1 MVSNLGVSRQMHRFS
16 ILISCITASLLICGC
31 SASTNAATNSASD
44 STVTVTV
51 NPSNKRPISPYIY
64 GINFATQ
71 IDGAPTALTL
81 DRWGGN
87 RATAYNW
94 ETNASNAGS
103 DYEYENDNASG
114 NKEAGA
120 DISALIAKDQKLG
133 MASIVSVQM
142 QGLVAGDANGPVS
155 VANPPDKTRFKKV
168 FYEKKLVT
176 NEPFTI
182 APSVS
187 DDYVYMDEFIWA
199 LDQKFAGQHIF
210 GVNPSTQHVFVSL
223 DNEPEL
229 WNSTHLEIQGKSGIT
244 SDSYIARTVSLAT
257 ALKKQFPDLVIF
269 GPVHYGFM
277 GIYSWNGEL
286 SAAPSGNNWF
296 ADKYLA
302 ALKAASTS
310 FGRPLVD
317 VYDFHWYPEATDSK
331 GARVTTLMSPNL
343 TDDQVQAIVQSPRSL
358 WDKTYKEKSWIT
370 KDVIGQP
377 IAILDRLQ
385 TRIDTEFPGMKLAL
399 TEYDNGGGQ
408 HIAGTIAQA
417 DNLGVFGTH
426 ALFAATMWM
435 LGSKEPYSLAGFR
448 AFRNFDG
455 ANHNFGDTS
464 IQATSSNVAS
474 VAVYVSTDSGHP
486 GRVVMVAINRSP
498 SDQVTSISGQ
508 PLSGAAHLFE
518 MTASTAAKQP
528 SIRPVA
534 AGAQPVSGSSITLTL
549 PALSVTTVDIY

>member
-1 MVSNLGVSRQMHRFS
+1 MQLHRLLL
-16 ILISCITASLLICGC
+16 LISYITVCLLISGRSATTNAGTS
-31 SASTNAATNSASD
+31 SASGP
-44 STVTVTV
+44 TVTV
-51 NPSNKRPISPYIY
+51 NVDPSRKRPISPYIY

-71 IDGAPTALTL
+71 IDGVPTALTL

-103 DYEYENDNASG
+103 DYQYENDNASG

-120 DISALIAKDQKLG
+120 DVSASIAKDQKNG

-155 VANPPDKTRFKKV
+155 VANPPDKTRFKRV
-168 FYEKKLVT
+168 SYEKKLVT
-176 NEPFTI
+176 NEPFTVT
-182 APSVS
+182 PSLS
-187 DDYVYMDEFIWA
+187 DDSVYMDEYIWA
-199 LDQKFAGQHIF
+199 LDRKFAGQHIF
-210 GVNPSTQHVFVSL
+210 GINPATQHVFVSL

-229 WNSTHLEIQGKSGIT
+229 WNGTHLEIQGKTAIT
-244 SDSYIARTVSLAT
+244 SDSYIAKTVSLAT

-269 GPVHYGFM
+269 GPVNYGFM

-286 SAAPSGNNWF
+286 SAAPAGNNWF
-296 ADKYLA
+296 ADKYLT
-302 ALKAASTS
+302 ALKAASAS

-317 VYDFHWYPEATDSK
+317 VYDFHWYPEATDSV
-331 GARVTTLMSPNL
+331 GARVTKLAGPNL

-377 IAILDRLQ
+377 IAILERLQ
-385 TRIDTEFPGMKLAL
+385 TRIDAEFPGMKLAL
-399 TEYDNGGGQ
+399 TEYDNGGGH

-417 DNLGVFGTH
+417 DNLGVFGVH

-435 LGSKEPYSLAGFR
+435 LGPKEPYSLAGFR

-464 IQATSSNVAS
+464 IQATSSNVAN
-474 VAVYVSTDSGHP
+474 VTVYVSTDSGRG

-498 SDQVTSISGQ
+498 SDQVTSITGQ
-508 PLSGAAHLFE
+508 PLSGAAHLFQ
-518 MTASTAAKQP
+518 MTAATAAKQA

-534 AGAQPVSGSSITLTL
+534 AGIQPVSGSSIILTL